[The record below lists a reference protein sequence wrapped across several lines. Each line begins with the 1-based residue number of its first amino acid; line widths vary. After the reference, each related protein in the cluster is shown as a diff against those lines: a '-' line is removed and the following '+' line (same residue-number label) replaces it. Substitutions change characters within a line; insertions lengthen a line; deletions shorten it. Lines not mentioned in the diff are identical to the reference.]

1 MPWQAAE
8 SALDA
13 SSKQHGTQ
21 HTERVRSACPQPFN
35 VLKNF
40 TNKPIEKRKGIA
52 VVHNLE
58 PPPFVPPALPD
69 RAHSGGTRMGTAG
82 EGKTENMLQA
92 VDDDDDFMANLDI
105 DRSPLPAP
113 MNPVFP
119 CCPTS
124 RPASERDQQ
133 HPLT

>member
-1 MPWQAAE
+1 VPRHAAE

-52 VVHNLE
+52 VVRNLE

-69 RAHSGGTRMGTAG
+69 RAHSGGTRMGTAA
-82 EGKTENMLQA
+82 EGKTESMLQA

-105 DRSPLPAP
+105 DRSPLSCTYETCLPLLP
-113 MNPVFP
+113 YLSP
-119 CCPTS
+119 C
-124 RPASERDQQ
+124 ERKR
-133 HPLT
+133 